1 MGTTGK
7 PRSTTTI
14 DPIPGPESQAEH
26 QVLRFLR
33 KQRPETGAVAAYPPV
48 RGEGLLYAV
57 GDVHGRHDLLIRLVE
72 RILDDA
78 AATGEV
84 PVVIFLGDYIDRG
97 EGARE
102 TIDFLSEVAGWP
114 EAESVFLMG
123 NHEQMLLRF
132 LREPESGRKWLRFGG
147 LQTLMSYGVG
157 SAADMRG
164 AGGAARVGQDLAEA
178 LGPHLGFI
186 EGLRLSHRSGNL
198 LFAHAGADPAL
209 PADEQEVA
217 TLLWG
222 CPAFLETDRKD
233 GIWVVHG
240 HTIVDQPVAARG
252 RISIDTG
259 AYYSGRLTAARI
271 LDGEVTFLQA

>member
-1 MGTTGK
+1 
-7 PRSTTTI
+7 
-14 DPIPGPESQAEH
+14 
-26 QVLRFLR
+26 VLRFLR
-33 KQRPETGAVAAYPPV
+33 KQRPDTGAAAVYPPV

-72 RILDDA
+72 RILVDA
-78 AATGEV
+78 ARLGAD
-84 PVVIFLGDYIDRG
+84 PVIVFLGDYIDRG
-97 EGARE
+97 EGARQ
-102 TIDFLSEVAGWP
+102 TICILTEVAGWS
-114 EAESVFLMG
+114 EVQSVFLMG

-132 LREPESGRKWLRFGG
+132 LREPETGKKWLRFGG

-164 AGGAARVGQDLAEA
+164 AGGAERVGRDLAEA

-186 EGLRLSHRSGNL
+186 EGLQLSYRSGNL

-222 CPAFLETDRKD
+222 CDAFLSTDRKD

-240 HTIVDQPVAARG
+240 HTIVDQPIAARG
-252 RISIDTG
+252 RISVDTG
-259 AYYSGRLTAARI
+259 AYFSGRLTAARI
-271 LDGEVTFLQA
+271 LEGEVSFLQA